1 MCIVYVK
8 QWTCLGDVETRKETC
23 SQGTDLT
30 DITKCPKY
38 EKTAEYLVSG
48 YCPSCRA
55 NQASHTNA
63 TLLTVNRLL
72 TGDSDAITL
81 LGTRGQAH

>member
-8 QWTCLGDVETRKETC
+8 QWTCLCDVETRKETC
-23 SQGTDLT
+23 DQGKDLT

-38 EKTAEYLVSG
+38 EKKAEYLVSG

-55 NQASHTNA
+55 DQARVTQ
-63 TLLTVNRLL
+63 
-72 TGDSDAITL
+72 
-81 LGTRGQAH
+81 GTFVDGELVADWWVIVIR